1 MGHRST
7 AARTGLLVLVA
18 ALASPAMLFG
28 QGSVSLAPP
37 DMPRWDAVVYTGW
50 YGAAR
55 AGAATWDEWTEA
67 AVGGGSTSF
76 AWTRQLRTEL
86 DVFFSGGG
94 RVYAPVTV
102 FLPGQSGPITR
113 SEERRYRDTAVAASV
128 LYDPLENRWVHPFI
142 GAGVSIVR
150 EHLRIDTPEWI
161 YYGRPPG
168 GVVVPAQPT
177 TTDVTYRAAPH
188 VIGGARFYVADGAF
202 IRTDLRVAPAGDN
215 PSATWRIG
223 VGFDF

>member
-1 MGHRST
+1 MSRRST
-7 AARTGLLVLVA
+7 CLLVIAA
-18 ALASPAMLFG
+18 ALASPAILFA
-28 QGSVSLAPP
+28 QGSVRLAPP
-37 DMPRWDAVVYTGW
+37 NMPRWDAVVYTGW

-67 AVGGGSTSF
+67 AFGGGSASF

-86 DVFFSGGG
+86 DASFSGRG
-94 RVYAPVTV
+94 RVYATSTV
-102 FLPGQSGPITR
+102 FVPGQPGPVAR
-113 SEERRYRDTAVAASV
+113 AEERRYRDTSVAASII
-128 LYDPLENRWVHPFI
+128 YDPLENRWVHPFI
-142 GAGVSIVR
+142 GAGVGIVR
-150 EHLRIDTPEWI
+150 EHLRIELPEWI

-177 TTDVTYRAAPH
+177 TTAVTYRAAPH

-202 IRTDLRVAPAGDN
+202 IRTDLRVAVAGDN
-215 PSATWRIG
+215 RSATLRIG